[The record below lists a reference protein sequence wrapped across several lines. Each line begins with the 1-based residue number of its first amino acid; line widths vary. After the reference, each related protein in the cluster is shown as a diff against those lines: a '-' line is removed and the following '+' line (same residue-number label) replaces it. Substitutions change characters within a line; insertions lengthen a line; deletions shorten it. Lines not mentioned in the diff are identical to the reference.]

1 MLNDSQ
7 LNQLRRATMAKAK
20 AKEKENRIYFTTNS
34 TLLDLVVGGGEKCG
48 YGMGYASGSII
59 RDHAGEGS
67 SKSFKAVEC
76 IAANYHKYKDK
87 FKWRYVDVERGNTI
101 DTERLYG
108 VDIFGSDHIP
118 DKPVL
123 TVEQWEY
130 DVNKFLNSIQE
141 GECGIY
147 VLDSLD
153 ALSSNELEERKEE
166 RHKAFDRNKEF
177 DKGSYLGNS
186 AKFLSQ
192 EFFRGL
198 TSKLEEK
205 NCILYVISQER
216 DNLNAGMYGKK
227 YRVGGGRA
235 IGFYESVRLQ
245 SKLISKDIRK
255 GRAVSALV
263 SITAEKT
270 RHPRPYRSCFLTL
283 TFTYGVDSLV
293 DELCFLFDCRSEK
306 TGELL
311 KSSEKI
317 IYKEGMEP
325 MPLEELVEYIYKNKL
340 RKEVSMACIDRWETL
355 EDAVAVSRPPKFVDE
370 EE

>member
-1 MLNDSQ
+1 M
-7 LNQLRRATMAKAK
+7 
-20 AKEKENRIYFTTNS
+20 
-34 TLLDLVVGGGEKCG
+34 
-48 YGMGYASGSII
+48 
-59 RDHAGEGS
+59 
-67 SKSFKAVEC
+67 
-76 IAANYHKYKDK
+76 
-87 FKWRYVDVERGNTI
+87 
-101 DTERLYG
+101 
-108 VDIFGSDHIP
+108 P

-130 DVNKFLNSIQE
+130 DINKFLNSIQE

-166 RHKAFDRNKEF
+166 RHKAFDRNKDF

-293 DELCFLFDCRSEK
+293 DELCFLFDCAR
-306 TGELL
+306 
-311 KSSEKI
+311 
-317 IYKEGMEP
+317 
-325 MPLEELVEYIYKNKL
+325 N
-340 RKEVSMACIDRWETL
+340 AQ
-355 EDAVAVSRPPKFVDE
+355 
-370 EE
+370 